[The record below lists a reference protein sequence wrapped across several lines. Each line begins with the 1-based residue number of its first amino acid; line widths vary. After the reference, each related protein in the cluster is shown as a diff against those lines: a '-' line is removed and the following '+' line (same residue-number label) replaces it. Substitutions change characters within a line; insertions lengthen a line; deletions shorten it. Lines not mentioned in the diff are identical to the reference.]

1 MFSSQ
6 KKKLNLSKKG
16 MKKIFGLFALVL
28 FLGSCAVKVP
38 FTNEVKEEFGLDSEE
53 KMRKV
58 QFFTSSTIILKQVGQ
73 SSSENSTDDS
83 GVLVS
88 SSTDKSETII
98 IPANSKCIFEGFGSS
113 KEVNIR
119 FELGENKYVTFKSKS
134 NKPRDRY
141 YFVANWSASGGPELM
156 YGNKKFKV
164 DMMRGSARSSYIL
177 VSRKRLQKNKRKE
190 RVVGGMKV

>member
-1 MFSSQ
+1 
-6 KKKLNLSKKG
+6 

-28 FLGSCAVKVP
+28 VLFSCAVKVP
-38 FTNEVKEEFGLDSEE
+38 FTNQVNEEFGLNSEE

-58 QFFTSSTIILKQVGQ
+58 QFFTSSTIILKQVGE
-73 SSSENSTDDS
+73 SSSQTSTDDS

-98 IPANSKCIFEGFGSS
+98 IPANSKCVFESFGSNL
-113 KEVNIR
+113 EVNIR
-119 FELGENKYVTFKSKS
+119 FELGANKYVSFKAKS

-141 YFVANWSASGGPELM
+141 YFVANWSANGGPELM

-177 VSRKRLQKNKRKE
+177 VSRKRLQKNKRK
-190 RVVGGMKV
+190 

>member
-1 MFSSQ
+1 
-6 KKKLNLSKKG
+6 
-16 MKKIFGLFALVL
+16 MKKIFGLLALVFVL
-28 FLGSCAVKVP
+28 FSCAVKVP
-38 FTNEVKEEFGLDSEE
+38 FTNEVRQEFGLDSEE

-58 QFFTSSTIILKQVGQ
+58 QFFTSSTIILKQVAQ
-73 SSSENSTDDS
+73 SSSETTTDDS

-98 IPANSKCIFEGFGSS
+98 IPANSKCIFESFGSN
-113 KEVNIR
+113 KEINIR
-119 FELGENKYVTFKSKS
+119 FELGENKYLSFKSKS
-134 NKPRDRY
+134 NKLRDRY

-156 YGNKKFKV
+156 YGNKKCKV
-164 DMMRGSARSSYIL
+164 DMMRGAARSSYII

>member
-1 MFSSQ
+1 
-6 KKKLNLSKKG
+6 

-28 FLGSCAVKVP
+28 VLFSCAVKVP

-73 SSSENSTDDS
+73 SSSETTTDD
-83 GVLVS
+83 GILVS

-98 IPANSKCIFEGFGSS
+98 IPANSKCIFIGFGSS
-113 KEVNIR
+113 QEIMVK
-119 FELGENKYVTFKSKS
+119 FELGANKYVIFKSKS
-134 NKPRDRY
+134 NQPRDRY

-177 VSRKRLQKNKRKE
+177 VSRKRLQKSKRKE

>member
-1 MFSSQ
+1 M
-6 KKKLNLSKKG
+6 KKL
-16 MKKIFGLFALVL
+16 FGLLALVL
-28 FLGSCAVKVP
+28 VLFSCAVKVP
-38 FTNEVKEEFGLDSEE
+38 FTNEVKDEFGLDSEE

-73 SSSENSTDDS
+73 SSSETTTDDS

-98 IPANSKCIFEGFGSS
+98 IPANSKCVFEGFGSS
-113 KEVNIR
+113 QEVLVK
-119 FELGENKYVTFKSKS
+119 FELGANKYVSFKSKS
-134 NKPRDRY
+134 NQPRDRY
-141 YFVANWSASGGPELM
+141 YFVANWSANGGPELM
-156 YGNKKFKV
+156 YGNKRYKV

-177 VSRKRLQKNKRKE
+177 VSRKRLQKSKRKE